1 MMECGEYKPKP
12 ENAPREKPT
21 MAEELAT
28 LRELVANLR
37 GQLEEAVRERD
48 QARDQLA
55 ALRAKFEADRVTALD
70 PNQAVSQHD
79 VVLE

>member
-1 MMECGEYKPKP
+1 MERGEYKPKP
-12 ENAPREKPT
+12 ENAAREKPAMT
-21 MAEELAT
+21 EELAT

-55 ALRAKFEADRVTALD
+55 ALRAKFEADRDTALD
-70 PNQAVSQHD
+70 PKQAVSQHD

>member
-1 MMECGEYKPKP
+1 MERGEYKPKP
-12 ENAPREKPT
+12 ENAAREKPAMT
-21 MAEELAT
+21 EELAT

-55 ALRAKFEADRVTALD
+55 ALRAKFEDDRDTALD
-70 PNQAVSQHD
+70 PKQAVSQHD